1 MKTNLYSFFLS
12 YTYKVICFFLDFFCT
27 YITSLNNDDL
37 HLWDFSLGT
46 YLSKLEQIMSIPLN
60 EKSCLV
66 RRKEHIKTLNNFAQ
80 SCFHSHTS
88 ENDTLPRDLIMNK
101 KVSNKRKLKKSSHDS
116 QRSSQNVNKSSN
128 AKFRYIELD
137 LTLEDCAANLNSHPN
152 YNNIEVTTGNV
163 KILAAQPVKTQL
175 IIGEPLTSTVYTSYD
190 ASVSEL
196 KKYCLDKGFGIS
208 YVDSRKSKKDPNKR
222 IYTLGCELMDMGVPA
237 KLPTINTT
245 CKSTGCLWR

>member
-1 MKTNLYSFFLS
+1 VKTNLYSFFLS

-128 AKFRYIELD
+128 AKFRNFRFAVL
-137 LTLEDCAANLNSHPN
+137 
-152 YNNIEVTTGNV
+152 
-163 KILAAQPVKTQL
+163 L
-175 IIGEPLTSTVYTSYD
+175 IILNIAIID
-190 ASVSEL
+190 
-196 KKYCLDKGFGIS
+196 IS
-208 YVDSRKSKKDPNKR
+208 KSPHR
-222 IYTLGCELMDMGVPA
+222 
-237 KLPTINTT
+237 INT
-245 CKSTGCLWR
+245 KYFQNIFSKEIFS